1 MRAWT
6 RGAAALLLGFA
17 AGAGAAERIV
27 TLAPHLAE
35 LACAVGAC
43 EELVGVAAYTDA
55 PPQAAKRPQIGS
67 ALAIN
72 REAVLALQPT
82 RVLAWQGGTPE
93 TAIAQLRGL
102 GLRVEPVAI
111 DDLDAIAP
119 TLATLGAELGHPE
132 QGRAAAAAY
141 ARRLAAL
148 RAQYR
153 GRPRL
158 RAFYQIE
165 TGPVYTVSA
174 RSPISAALD
183 LCGAD
188 NVFARLPALSAI
200 VSDEAV
206 LAADPQ
212 VVVHAADEDARGM
225 QAYWRRLGGVQ
236 AADPRRR
243 VAIDA
248 NLLTRQSPR
257 VLDGIADL
265 CAGLDRVR
273 ACAVRPAARDC
284 AAP

>member
-1 MRAWT
+1 MAALLILLSSA
-6 RGAAALLLGFA
+6 GAAA
-17 AGAGAAERIV
+17 AERVV

-35 LACAVGAC
+35 LVCAVGAC
-43 EELVGVAAYTDA
+43 DELVGVAAYTDFPA
-55 PPQAAKRPQIGS
+55 QAAKRPQVGS
-67 ALAIN
+67 AMAVSL
-72 REAVLALQPT
+72 ETVLALRPT
-82 RVLAWQGGTPE
+82 RVLAWRGGTPE
-93 TAIAQLRGL
+93 ATIAQLQGL
-102 GLRVEPVAI
+102 GLRVEPLAI
-111 DDLDAIAP
+111 GDLDAIASA
-119 TLATLGAELGHPE
+119 LERLGTELGHAA
-132 QGRAAAAAY
+132 QGRASAAAY
-141 ARRLAAL
+141 RQRLAAL

-158 RAFYQIE
+158 RAFYQLE
-165 TGPVYTVSA
+165 SGPVYTVNG

-188 NVFARLPALSAI
+188 NVFSALPTLSAV

-212 VVVHAADEDARGM
+212 VVVYAADEDARGM
-225 QAYWRRLGGVQ
+225 AAYWRRLGSAA

-257 VLDGIADL
+257 VLDGIAGL

-273 ACAVRPAARDC
+273 ACMATPSPAACR
-284 AAP
+284 AP